1 MEERQSR
8 LTDSVGLLQGE
19 STRLGRAAEDHGAI
33 INSLRDSNEQ
43 MLRLTLHALTL
54 TLTQTRNSQLSNR
67 SRILSAENKSTLAS
81 KVCATENS
89 ARLGQLTD
97 LTQQTAQLKIDL
109 AQLSHTI
116 EGVAKDASRAAKD
129 ADAALQHALSVR
141 SQPPSIFGNLDP
153 AVAAQ
158 RNVGRD
164 QGESIVA
171 LPVAASGFAS
181 PEGGLKQD
189 NNVIGGRG
197 DFRTVSVVDA
207 DSELH
212 PEHSRNR
219 NYVNNV
225 NHWEKNDPTPVT
237 SFSDDED
244 DEQSLSQI
252 GSPDNQPHSTIR
264 QVSSGDAKAR
274 GDESLLINQPSDTK
288 AVKTPGYTTTLD
300 FENSFDESVVSAD
313 QDSRNDNIAEPIK
326 TMGSDVLQIPSL
338 ASEPPSPAKSE
349 SFEDSESSSHR
360 GSHSYLDPN
369 SQSPSEVTH
378 QLPSMQNNSSN
389 DSDSDSNSEIDN
401 SMQSDWDDESSQSR
415 VGAALSSSNSANI
428 VSIQATS
435 NSSTNSTLPPLDRQ
449 DHERQA
455 SGPTS
460 EDAGTRQLDVEVAQ
474 EDLATSSSPHI
485 AEEPQ
490 DSHHVQQSEEPIS
503 VTSAVNV
510 AAGAEAEAGAS
521 IANKGAS
528 SPTALIAKERTS
540 SPVASIAEEIAS
552 SSSSSSSNV
561 DSAVRSSLTVDTS
574 VVLNTS
580 VPSSRATSPGKLSSA
595 ATPSA
600 PLSIK

>member
-54 TLTQTRNSQLSNR
+54 TLTRNSQSFNR
-67 SRILSAENKSTLAS
+67 SRILSVENKSTLAS

-89 ARLGQLTD
+89 ARLAQLTD

-109 AQLSHTI
+109 VQLSHTI

-129 ADAALQHALSVR
+129 ADAALQHALSVQ
-141 SQPPSIFGNLDP
+141 SQPPLIFGSLDP

-171 LPVAASGFAS
+171 LPVTASGFAS

-189 NNVIGGRG
+189 NNVNGGRD
-197 DFRTVSVVDA
+197 DFSTVSVVDA

-212 PEHSRNR
+212 PEHSRDR

-225 NHWEKNDPTPVT
+225 NHWEKNDSTPVT

-244 DEQSLSQI
+244 DEQSLSQV
-252 GSPDNQPHSTIR
+252 GSPDNQLHSTIR

-274 GDESLLINQPSDTK
+274 GDESVLINQPSDTK

-313 QDSRNDNIAEPIK
+313 QDSRNDNISEPIK

-360 GSHSYLDPN
+360 ESHSNFQPN

-455 SGPTS
+455 SEPAS
-460 EDAGTRQLDVEVAQ
+460 EDAGMQQLDAEVAL
-474 EDLATSSSPHI
+474 EDLATHI
-485 AEEPQ
+485 AEEQQ

-510 AAGAEAEAGAS
+510 AAGAGAS
-521 IANKGAS
+521 IANKGASLPVAERAS
-528 SPTALIAKERTS
+528 SPTALIAKERAS
-540 SPVASIAEEIAS
+540 SPVASIAEEIA
-552 SSSSSSSNV
+552 SSSSSNV

-580 VPSSRATSPGKLSSA
+580 VPSSRATSPGKSSSA